1 MTRYLRYLPLAIVAG
16 ITAYAS
22 YLHGY
27 HVALRYGE
35 LREIARLLPIS
46 VDGMMIVAS
55 IAMVD
60 DRRAGR
66 SIRPWAK
73 IGFLT
78 GVAASGSANLA
89 AAQPTIGGLFVTGW
103 PALALLIVVQITERR
118 GRPIEEPPPIPTPV
132 QTAPAQAPSVATGA
146 LKPLNG
152 TRVARVNGTVSDEAL
167 RVKVAAARREDPL
180 KSIEAMATLF
190 GVGKKRITVALEGV
204 SA

>member
-190 GVGKKRITVALEGV
+190 GVGEKRITVAL
-204 SA
+204 

>member
-78 GVAASGSANLA
+78 GVAASGSAKDRKS
-89 AAQPTIGGLFVTGW
+89 T
-103 PALALLIVVQITERR
+103 R
-118 GRPIEEPPPIPTPV
+118 
-132 QTAPAQAPSVATGA
+132 
-146 LKPLNG
+146 LNSSL
-152 TRVARVNGTVSDEAL
+152 V
-167 RVKVAAARREDPL
+167 
-180 KSIEAMATLF
+180 
-190 GVGKKRITVALEGV
+190 
-204 SA
+204 

>member
-89 AAQPTIGGLFVTGW
+89 
-103 PALALLIVVQITERR
+103 
-118 GRPIEEPPPIPTPV
+118 
-132 QTAPAQAPSVATGA
+132 PAQAPSVATGA

-190 GVGKKRITVALEGV
+190 GVGKKRITVALEG
-204 SA
+204 